1 MDSLT
6 KNVLNTKVTTIFG
19 VDWNVQNGKIIIS
32 HIDNIKEDLEL
43 DFF

>member
-6 KNVLNTKVTTIFG
+6 RNVLNTKVTTIFG